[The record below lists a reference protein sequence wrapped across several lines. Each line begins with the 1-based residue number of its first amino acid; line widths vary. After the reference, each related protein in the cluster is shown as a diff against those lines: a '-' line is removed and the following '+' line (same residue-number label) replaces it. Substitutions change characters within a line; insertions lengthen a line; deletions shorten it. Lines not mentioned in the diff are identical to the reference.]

1 MDWSVNYITKGI
13 ELEERQWKNR
23 FRGRETF
30 GRQSL
35 VGILD
40 SEICLWQVWTAQS
53 FPFYLFPSFF
63 LSLSVFFPRFSISH
77 PSNCSTI
84 SANLSVTPSA
94 KTPISRHF
102 VMHILHTN
110 WPSLKIHHISQ
121 NQRTNAFSNIRK
133 FGRGE
138 KIAIII
144 KGRLK
149 CRIIPFYGQLTFYGF
164 LKYSGPF

>member
-1 MDWSVNYITKGI
+1 MPITSSKG
-13 ELEERQWKNR
+13 LSWKKGNGKNR

-35 VGILD
+35 AGILG

-53 FPFYLFPSFF
+53 FPFYLFPSFLSSLF
-63 LSLSVFFPRFSISH
+63 LFSRFSISH
-77 PSNCSTI
+77 SSNCSTI
-84 SANLSVTPSA
+84 SANLSVILSA

-121 NQRTNAFSNIRK
+121 HQRTSALSNIRK
-133 FGRGE
+133 FCRGGT
-138 KIAIII
+138 IAIII
-144 KGRLK
+144 K
-149 CRIIPFYGQLTFYGF
+149 RII
-164 LKYSGPF
+164 